1 MLFLIVSPIP
11 GRVSDPYV
19 DGTTKVDAEGTTKEI
34 IMRKNILI
42 FVGATLVAG
51 STAQVAFAKERH
63 HARYVQKYNSEQFRN
78 ANAYYRV
85 PLYMRPRSSSFS
97 GQDGAW
103 QTMTGFGG

>member
-1 MLFLIVSPIP
+1 
-11 GRVSDPYV
+11 
-19 DGTTKVDAEGTTKEI
+19 
-34 IMRKNILI
+34 MRKIVLI

-63 HARYVQKYNSEQFRN
+63 HVRYVQKYNSEQFRN
-78 ANAYYRV
+78 ANAKAYYPV
-85 PLYMRPRSSSFS
+85 PLYMRPRGFS